1 MAWDS
6 NQRHNDKLKLNKL
19 IISGLILLTPLTA
32 WASGQYLIP
41 TLLIN
46 GVVIVV
52 IGSSILGLKIRGLGK
67 LILFAI
73 YVGSMYLFFYWVDVG
88 HHSDNLGLIN
98 LGSAVVPSISVYGTY
113 QIIKDKFQTKDK

>member
-6 NQRHNDKLKLNKL
+6 NQRHNDKLKFNKL
-19 IISGLILLTPLTA
+19 IFSVLILLTPLTA

-46 GVVIVV
+46 GVVIVL

-67 LILFAI
+67 LILFGKNKI
-73 YVGSMYLFFYWVDVG
+73 LLRE
-88 HHSDNLGLIN
+88 NLISQFIKPNN
-98 LGSAVVPSISVYGTY
+98 L
-113 QIIKDKFQTKDK
+113 